1 MKYAKLELDQHAVCL
16 ARVRLLMEVIGL
28 IKDSKLTQEKIAKK
42 LSISQPKV
50 SNLMKEKI
58 DSFSM
63 ETLLN
68 YLCILGCELQIKI
81 KKPKSKCAIFRQKG
95 HISIS

>member
-1 MKYAKLELDQHAVCL
+1 MKYAKLEIDQHAVCL
-16 ARVRLLMEVIGL
+16 VRVRLLMEVIGL
-28 IKDSKLTQEKIAKK
+28 IKDSKLSQQDVGKK

-50 SNLMKEKI
+50 CNLMKEKI

-68 YLCILGCELQIKI
+68 YLCILGCEIQIKI
-81 KKPKSKCAIFRQKG
+81 KKPKSKCAIFRRKG